1 MDSLERLRMDNQLLR
16 QEVRKAQCYICVIS
30 QNFLRLLRF
39 LGVWYCMLRG
49 NRSTDTYFSLPP
61 PLHLRWRSGKRRI
74 RSSEASC
81 GSMASWQRVWSRSKK
96 RDRMQCH
103 FFLFLFFFNPTQ
115 TFLHPEFKIGFGK
128 QEQTFMAKTHS
139 ILHGSSKPPVEIQ
152 MIVGHP

>member
-61 PLHLRWRSGKRRI
+61 LASQVEEWKAKNQILRGQLRQHGI
-74 RSSEASC
+74 VAAS
-81 GSMASWQRVWSRSKK
+81 
-96 RDRMQCH
+96 
-103 FFLFLFFFNPTQ
+103 
-115 TFLHPEFKIGFGK
+115 
-128 QEQTFMAKTHS
+128 
-139 ILHGSSKPPVEIQ
+139 VEPQ
-152 MIVGHP
+152 